1 MARPERTPS
10 AVPLAEQDP
19 AEAMIHAA
27 AGVLWRKARPWVL
40 AAATAAGLGGV
51 GGVRGLVV
59 GERSAEAVEAVQHA
73 GAAPRPPTDAQLARD
88 AQVAQLAA
96 TVGALSV
103 TVGELRDDVKE
114 LGRDVKALVW
124 RGRPGAMAAPAGP

>member
-1 MARPERTPS
+1 MARPERSHSTP
-10 AVPLAEQDP
+10 PPEQDP

-27 AGVLWRKARPWVL
+27 ASVLWRRARPWVVG
-40 AAATAAGLGGV
+40 AAAAAGIGGV

-59 GERSAEAVEAVQHA
+59 GERSADAVEAVRHA
-73 GAAPRPPTDAQLARD
+73 GQASRPPTDAQLARD